1 MTYHARIKR
10 DGTLGGS
17 VTEKIDYAAKG
28 REVARLAQRGSWDGN
43 VPDRPAAGYVRIVGC
58 DLTKMT
64 EAQAKELADAYREAI
79 KPASRRG

>member
-1 MTYHARIKR
+1 MT
-10 DGTLGGS
+10 D
-17 VTEKIDYAAKG
+17 KIDYTAKG

-43 VPDRPAAGYVRIVGC
+43 LSEKPAAEYVRIVGC

-79 KPASRRG
+79 KPASRTASRPSRPTA